1 MTCSNEIRVYER
13 MYTKTVI
20 VIESI
25 LLTLVLFLAAFDFF
39 QPKFENMQL
48 RNRYSAEDIE
58 SMQNYKFDSTASGY
72 VLSTLHSNFNGRIEI
87 PKKFDGEKVVS
98 IADGAF
104 KNFKDIDEI
113 VIPNSI
119 ERIGKSAFA
128 NCDSLKWITIP
139 DSVTEIVKV
148 DFTSK
153 GAFEDCDSL
162 EGVSVGEGIV
172 ALTYHMFAGCDSL
185 KELHLKSTLKEI
197 RDYSFLECKKLETVY
212 YEGTMEQWSNVHI
225 QDYAF
230 DNDVLFV
237 VICEDGSVAYPSQDQ
252 QEELK

>member
-25 LLTLVLFLAAFDFF
+25 LLTLVLFLAAFKFF

-58 SMQNYKFDSTASGY
+58 SMQNYKFDSTVGGY
-72 VLSTLHSNFNGRIEI
+72 VLSTLHSNFNGRVEI

-113 VIPNSI
+113 HQQFLDIFEDVMSKLSGPTFVSI
-119 ERIGKSAFA
+119 EYLTPA
-128 NCDSLKWITIP
+128 P
-139 DSVTEIVKV
+139 YQ
-148 DFTSK
+148 
-153 GAFEDCDSL
+153 FE
-162 EGVSVGEGIV
+162 
-172 ALTYHMFAGCDSL
+172 AL
-185 KELHLKSTLKEI
+185 
-197 RDYSFLECKKLETVY
+197 
-212 YEGTMEQWSNVHI
+212 
-225 QDYAF
+225 
-230 DNDVLFV
+230 
-237 VICEDGSVAYPSQDQ
+237 
-252 QEELK
+252 